1 MVEYKCDK
9 CNKMFNKCSNY
20 KKHINRK
27 FPCKSNEDQIMQ
39 KQCKTIQ
46 NTKFCMQKQCKTIL
60 NINNSI
66 LCTYCNKIFKHK
78 NNLYKH
84 LKERCK
90 VKKTNEEDKQQIF
103 DKLLKK
109 MEQIEEEN
117 KIIMNEN
124 KELKQKI
131 ANIGCNKKNI
141 IKNNNNS
148 NNNININ
155 NKIQI
160 IAYGNNKEDINKLDQ
175 DTILNILSKGF
186 FSTVELTNQ
195 LHFNPNLPEYH
206 NIYIPNITS
215 IYTMVKDNDDW
226 KLIFTKEAI
235 DELYDDKKY
244 IIENNL
250 KNSFN
255 LIPQSFQNALER
267 WINTPEEDKKILNV
281 KNRLKLLLYNN
292 RNIPINTAKN
302 IVN

>member
-1 MVEYKCDK
+1 MNEYKCNI
-9 CNKMFNKCSNY
+9 CNKIFTRKLNY
-20 KKHINRK
+20 DRHINRK
-27 FPCKSNEDQIMQ
+27 IPCKSNKDITIT
-39 KQCKTIQ
+39 KQSKTINLQ
-46 NTKFCMQKQCKTIL
+46 SKTI
-60 NINNSI
+60 INKKNE
-66 LCTYCNKIFKHK
+66 LECQQCAKKFTHK
-78 NNLYKH
+78 NNLNRHVNHY
-84 LKERCK
+84 CK
-90 VKKTNEEDKQQIF
+90 VKKINEEDKQQIF

-109 MEQIEEEN
+109 MEQIEKEN

-131 ANIGCNKKNI
+131 ANIKCNKINM
-141 IKNNNNS
+141 KNN

-195 LHFNPNLPEYH
+195 LHFNPKLPEYH

-215 IYTMVKDNDDW
+215 IYTMVKDNNNDKW
-226 KLIFTKEAI
+226 KLIPTKEAI

-250 KNSFN
+250 KEFFN
-255 LIPQSFQNALER
+255 LIPQPFQNALER

-281 KNRLKLLLYNN
+281 KDRLKLLLYNN
-292 RNIPINTAKN
+292 RNIPINTTKN